1 MKPVFGENQMSQTL
15 QIELTIPDEL
25 ARFRLPDGVQARLQE
40 LLDRQ
45 DAGQPLTAA
54 ERSEAE
60 GLVTLSELLSLLRL
74 KSQNQDSTRKA
85 K

>member
-1 MKPVFGENQMSQTL
+1 MSQTL

-25 ARFRLPDGVQARLQE
+25 PRFRLPDGVQARLQE

-45 DAGQPLTAA
+45 DGGQPLTAA

-60 GLVTLSELLSLLRL
+60 GLVNLSELLSLLRL
-74 KSQNQDSTRKA
+74 KMLGQDSTQGA
-85 K
+85 T

>member
-1 MKPVFGENQMSQTL
+1 MSQTL
-15 QIELTIPDEL
+15 QIELKIPDEL
-25 ARFRLPDGVQARLQE
+25 PRFRLPDGVQARLQE

-45 DAGQPLTAA
+45 DAGEPLTAA

-60 GLVTLSELLSLLRL
+60 GLVNLSDMLSLLRL
-74 KSQNQDSTRKA
+74 KARRQDSAGAA

>member
-1 MKPVFGENQMSQTL
+1 MSQTL

-25 ARFRLPDGVQARLQE
+25 PRFRLPDGVQARLQE

-45 DAGQPLTAA
+45 DGGQPLTAA

-60 GLVTLSELLSLLRL
+60 GLVNLSELLSLLRL
-74 KSQNQDSTRKA
+74 KMLRQDSTRGVT
-85 K
+85 